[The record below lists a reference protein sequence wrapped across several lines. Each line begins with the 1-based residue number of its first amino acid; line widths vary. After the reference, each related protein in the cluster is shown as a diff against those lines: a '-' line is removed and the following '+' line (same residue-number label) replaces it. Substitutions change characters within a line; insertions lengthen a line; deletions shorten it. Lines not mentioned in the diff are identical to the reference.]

1 MLKSHQLATFV
12 LLTSLFITGCGKQAT
27 DASDGSG
34 SQPAPSRN
42 GPGAS
47 GPDASSTRTSGAG
60 TSGAV
65 TDRAAPVAV
74 SQPAVKNSFREIT
87 SQLDAGG
94 QLYFYLS
101 TEHALAKLTDAIDDL
116 HKMLSPHGGMI
127 GEQMGIF
134 FKTLNMI
141 VAESGLTEISGLG
154 ASTFAISDA
163 LYRNRVVLHHYQDNS
178 DGKLWRLF
186 GAEPKPLEML
196 DLLPANTAIAYYA
209 DVDMELMWQWIERTV
224 MSTGV
229 QEVQEQWIEME
240 EKLDD
245 MGIDID
251 ALLGSLD
258 NSFGLVVTLDHDEKV
273 LIPVENVNLVVPEP
287 AIFAVLT
294 VKDDTLFNMLE
305 ESFAEADIG
314 LEIRNTGDLRMRVI
328 EKKMPVPVPVPLQ
341 PAFARSGDYLF
352 LASTPQII
360 ETALAVKGGAP
371 GLKGTDT
378 FKKLAVDIPETGNQ
392 FHYISPDLA
401 PVIEDLYRRIAE
413 EAGEPGFDFSLD
425 LIQFEKI
432 AQGYGV
438 MQVTNEGMVL
448 SANSNHMALSVAMLH
463 FLGPPLV
470 IAPAIIAPTLI
481 RARQKAFE
489 MASASNL
496 KQIGLGLFM
505 YAGDDIE
512 RGKLPE
518 KDNAEGLNELVT
530 DYYLTAGSVYVNPS
544 SKRHTAGT
552 DNEPLTEKTCSY
564 IYFGG
569 LRLISSKS
577 PADSPVAF
585 DKPGVPGNTWVLFL
599 DGHVESL
606 QGPFASCEAVIKA
619 LDNRLPKEHK
629 QWYLDKAKAMDERRD
644 KLEY

>member
-1 MLKSHQLATFV
+1 MSKFYRLATFV
-12 LLTSLFITGCGKQAT
+12 LLTSLFITGCGKQGT
-27 DASDGSG
+27 DPSDGSD

-42 GPGAS
+42 GSGAS
-47 GPDASSTRTSGAG
+47 GSDVSSARTSGTD
-60 TSGAV
+60 TSGAA
-65 TDRAAPVAV
+65 TGRAAPVAV
-74 SQPAVKNSFREIT
+74 SQPAVKNSFKEIT

-127 GEQMGIF
+127 GQQVGIF

-163 LYRNRVVLHHYQDNS
+163 LYRNRVVLHHYQDDG
-178 DGKLWRLF
+178 DGKLWQMF
-186 GAEPKPLEML
+186 GSEPKPLEML

-209 DVDMELMWQWIERTV
+209 DVDAELMWQWIERIV

-229 QEVQEQWIEME
+229 QELQEQWIEME

-245 MGIDID
+245 MGVDID

-258 NSFGLVVTLDHDEKV
+258 NSFGVVVTLDHDEKV
-273 LIPVENVNLVVPEP
+273 LIPVENVNLMIPEP
-287 AIFAVLT
+287 AMFAVFT

-305 ESFAEADIG
+305 ESFAGADIG
-314 LEIRNTGDLRMRVI
+314 LETRDNGGLRMRVMGQ
-328 EKKMPVPVPVPLQ
+328 KMPVPFPLQ

-352 LASTPQII
+352 LASTPQVI
-360 ETALAVKGGAP
+360 ERALAVKGGAP
-371 GLKGTDT
+371 GLKNTDT

-392 FHYISPDLA
+392 FHYVSPGLA
-401 PVIEDLYRRIAE
+401 PIIEDLYRRVVE
-413 EAGEPGFDFSLD
+413 EAGEPEFGTFVD
-425 LIQFEKI
+425 LMHFEEVVY
-432 AQGYGV
+432 GYGV
-438 MQVTNEGMVL
+438 MQVTDEGMVL
-448 SANSNHMALSVAMLH
+448 SANSNHMAVSATVLH
-463 FLGPPLV
+463 FLGPVVITSSAILLPLL
-470 IAPAIIAPTLI
+470 T
-481 RARQKAFE
+481 RARQKSFE
-489 MASASNL
+489 MASAGNL
-496 KQIGLGLFM
+496 KQIGLGLIM
-505 YAGDDIE
+505 YASDDIE
-512 RGKLPE
+512 GAKLPE
-518 KDNAEGLNELVT
+518 KDNAEGLNELIANR
-530 DYYLTAGSVYVNPS
+530 YLVAGSVYVNPR
-544 SKRHTAGT
+544 SKRHTSGK

-569 LRLISSKS
+569 LRDTNKYPS
-577 PADSPVAF
+577 DSPLAF
-585 DKPGVPGNTWVLFL
+585 DKPGVPGNTWVVFL

-606 QGPFASCEAVIKA
+606 QGPFDSCEAVIKA
-619 LDNRLPKEHK
+619 LDRPRLPKEHK